1 MDNIERPYE
10 GSSKKTT
17 HLLIETNQQE
27 IKPASKN
34 VVVNKGS
41 LQMSLYALTTELI
54 NGNASGDFRTKDFV
68 NIMNR
73 ILQKLSLT
81 VQANFQDTNLSISNS
96 RNDIG
101 VLKVH
106 IVDPACEWLLKI
118 TKSKYL
124 FKIADHNNGFY
135 IDKLANVVRK
145 IIEIKNDVKDIDIQ
159 THNTKILFA
168 ITDTFNYIS
177 RNEIIRHYLMKDTIL
192 NTIIDLFIWCM
203 KQK

>member
-1 MDNIERPYE
+1 M
-10 GSSKKTT
+10 
-17 HLLIETNQQE
+17 
-27 IKPASKN
+27 
-34 VVVNKGS
+34 
-41 LQMSLYALTTELI
+41 
-54 NGNASGDFRTKDFV
+54 
-68 NIMNR
+68 
-73 ILQKLSLT
+73 
-81 VQANFQDTNLSISNS
+81 
-96 RNDIG
+96 
-101 VLKVH
+101 
-106 IVDPACEWLLKI
+106 
-118 TKSKYL
+118 

-145 IIEIKNDVKDIDIQ
+145 IIEIKNEIKDIDIQ